1 MAKRRSKKRDS
12 SNGIGAI
19 FLLLVGVIYQAVKRA
34 IGFVSDNKEI
44 FIIIGSSIII
54 ATVIIFIIKWYLHIQ
69 QRELLAEVKKK
80 IRIES
85 IDLQLKEYD
94 DRIIVNSRQAFDNY
108 SDLSYFRDKDSL
120 ENVRKKLETR
130 KRYKNSINSFLK
142 DNDYKARP
150 HYAFIEKQL
159 IDYLPLTENYRVLI
173 EYTSPAGKSQAEKM
187 LSITTLRIN
196 EIASHPEYLMTKGE
210 YNKLLKQQ
218 SIEALDEKKHLFF
231 DKVNAVIDFADNS
244 KETLIAKSYEKK
256 IDDIEQKLR
265 KDAISGIQKV
275 YRINSYE
282 WSRLEDMISSYE
294 NQIRRIVEDD
304 KKIGE
309 YYDSEEF
316 AKIKETSSLITQ
328 SQREFNEYINEKAQS
343 ITQLFGKRVV
353 RDETQN
359 NDVYNYIRPY
369 KKSITPFTAEVS
381 AAVFGSAEND
391 PIKYVVKY
399 FYPNKSQ
406 YRQQIDRLRVLIEEL
421 ETLKE
426 AKQILD
432 KYKEE
437 YNQYVQNVPEYVLE
451 ADEDGFYSRLGLTV
465 IDEAVLN
472 FEYRFNYT
480 SNGGLVQRSFP
491 VAMSEENIIQLINLL
506 ESKLSSEAFAKEQR
520 SLMTT
525 KLRTYI
531 KERDNYTC
539 CDCGNSIYK
548 EPNLLLE
555 IDHIKPIS
563 MGGLTK
569 EDNLQTLCWK
579 CNRKKGSK
587 VISVL

>member
-1 MAKRRSKKRDS
+1 MAKRRSKKRNS
-12 SNGIGAI
+12 SDGIGAL
-19 FLLLVGVIYQAVKRA
+19 FLLLVGVIFHAVKKVTD
-34 IGFVSDNKEI
+34 FVSDNKEI
-44 FIIIGSSIII
+44 FIIIGSSVIIT
-54 ATVIIFIIKWYLHIQ
+54 TVIILLRRWLVHKQ
-69 QRELLAEVKKK
+69 QRELLAEVQNKLH
-80 IRIES
+80 IES
-85 IDLQLKEYD
+85 IDMQLKAYD

-108 SDLSYFRDKDSL
+108 SDLTYFRDKDSF
-120 ENVRKKLETR
+120 ENVRRKLEIR
-130 KRYKNSINSFLK
+130 KRVKDSIKTFLK
-142 DNDYKARP
+142 KNVYKTRP

-159 IDYLPLTENYRVLI
+159 IDYLLLTENYRVLI
-173 EYTSPAGKSQAEKM
+173 EYTSPAGKSHAEKM

-196 EIASHPEYLMTKGE
+196 EIAAHPEYLMTKGE

-218 SIEALDEKKHLFF
+218 SIEALDKKRHLFY
-231 DKVNAVIDFADNS
+231 DKVNIVIDFADRS
-244 KETLIAKSYEKK
+244 KETLIVKSNEKK
-256 IDDIEQKLR
+256 IDKIVQELR
-265 KDAISGIQKV
+265 KNAVSGIQKV
-275 YRINSYE
+275 SGINSYE
-282 WSRLEDMISSYE
+282 WSWIEDQISSYE

-304 KKIGE
+304 EKIGE
-309 YYDSEEF
+309 YYDSEQF

-328 SQREFNEYINEKAQS
+328 SQREFNEYINEKAQL

-353 RDETQN
+353 RNETQN

-399 FYPNKSQ
+399 FYPNRSQ
-406 YRQQIDRLRVLIEEL
+406 YKKQINRLRVLIEEL

-426 AKQILD
+426 AKLILD

-437 YNQYVQNVPEYVLE
+437 YNQYIQNVPEYVLE

-491 VAMSEENIIQLINLL
+491 VPMSEENITQLINLL
-506 ESKLSSEAFAKEQR
+506 ESKLSSEVFAKEQR
-520 SLMTT
+520 ALMTS
-525 KLRTYI
+525 KLRSYI
-531 KERDNYTC
+531 KKRDNYTC
-539 CDCGNSIYK
+539 CDCGNSIYR

-555 IDHIKPIS
+555 IDHITPIS
-563 MGGLTK
+563 AGGLTK

-587 VISVL
+587 IVSVL

>member
-1 MAKRRSKKRDS
+1 
-12 SNGIGAI
+12 
-19 FLLLVGVIYQAVKRA
+19 
-34 IGFVSDNKEI
+34 
-44 FIIIGSSIII
+44 
-54 ATVIIFIIKWYLHIQ
+54 
-69 QRELLAEVKKK
+69 
-80 IRIES
+80 
-85 IDLQLKEYD
+85 
-94 DRIIVNSRQAFDNY
+94 
-108 SDLSYFRDKDSL
+108 
-120 ENVRKKLETR
+120 
-130 KRYKNSINSFLK
+130 
-142 DNDYKARP
+142 
-150 HYAFIEKQL
+150 
-159 IDYLPLTENYRVLI
+159 
-173 EYTSPAGKSQAEKM
+173 
-187 LSITTLRIN
+187 
-196 EIASHPEYLMTKGE
+196 
-210 YNKLLKQQ
+210 
-218 SIEALDEKKHLFF
+218 
-231 DKVNAVIDFADNS
+231 
-244 KETLIAKSYEKK
+244 
-256 IDDIEQKLR
+256 
-265 KDAISGIQKV
+265 
-275 YRINSYE
+275 
-282 WSRLEDMISSYE
+282 MISSYE